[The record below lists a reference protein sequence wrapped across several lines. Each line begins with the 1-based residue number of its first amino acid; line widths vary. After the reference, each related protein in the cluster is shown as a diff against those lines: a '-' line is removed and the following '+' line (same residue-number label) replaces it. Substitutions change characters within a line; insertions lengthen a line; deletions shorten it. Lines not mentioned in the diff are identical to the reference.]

1 MLRVGLQQQIWGAV
15 DIRKYGGWV
24 CKGVGRDEHLW
35 TNAKFI
41 VKGTRE
47 QRLTLETLKQIMGQG
62 GYRGRGRGNQFNIF
76 KGHRNTNYSWIVSI
90 VLPALLSSLECVL
103 LRYCQFHKLFYCY
116 CATAN
121 FTICQ
126 LLLRYCQLHN
136 LFYCYSNCATANFTI
151 CSTAD
156 VLLRYCQLHKFILL
170 RYCQLHKFILLRY
183 C

>member
-1 MLRVGLQQQIWGAV
+1 
-15 DIRKYGGWV
+15 
-24 CKGVGRDEHLW
+24 
-35 TNAKFI
+35 
-41 VKGTRE
+41 
-47 QRLTLETLKQIMGQG
+47 MGQG

-76 KGHRNTNYSWIVSI
+76 KGHRNTNYSRMVSI
-90 VLPALLSSLECVL
+90 VLPALLSSLECVLLL

-136 LFYCYSNCATANFTI
+136 SFYCYSNCATANFTI

-156 VLLRYCQLHKFILL
+156 VLLRFCATANFTNLSYCATALL
-170 RYCQLHKFILLRY
+170 PTSQIYLTALRRYC
-183 C
+183 